1 MPKEAL
7 NILKEIW
14 EIFKSLLPLTVAL
27 ITIFVNN
34 RNQRKKQQYD
44 KRVKYVD
51 DIQQRIMELNSL
63 IWGAGADILEAIQRV
78 ENIEEHNH
86 YMECLIC

>member
-34 RNQRKKQQYD
+34 RNQRKNNNMIK
-44 KRVKYVD
+44 
-51 DIQQRIMELNSL
+51 ELN
-63 IWGAGADILEAIQRV
+63 
-78 ENIEEHNH
+78 
-86 YMECLIC
+86 M

>member
-27 ITIFVNN
+27 ISI
-34 RNQRKKQQYD
+34 
-44 KRVKYVD
+44 
-51 DIQQRIMELNSL
+51 II
-63 IWGAGADILEAIQRV
+63 IWK
-78 ENIEEHNH
+78 NI
-86 YMECLIC
+86 